1 MRAAALCDTKVRPE
15 DLPER
20 IRNFNSATADETD
33 AVANLRAG
41 QAGEEWPPLSEIEA
55 RYVAR
60 VLAHTGGN
68 KQAAARLLDIDR
80 KTLQRMINR
89 HHIQTKTGMVHD
101 PSGGNRLDRANATTR
116 KSIIRWRW

>member
-20 IRNFNSATADETD
+20 IRNFSSSSAPADETD
-33 AVANLRAG
+33 IVSRLLTE
-41 QAGEEWPPLSEIEA
+41 QAGEEWPSLSEIEG
-55 RYVAR
+55 RYVTR

-89 HHIQTKTGMVHD
+89 HHIPTKTESD
-101 PSGGNRLDRANATTR
+101 S
-116 KSIIRWRW
+116 